1 MKITQE
7 NVHKKSK
14 KILVIT
20 GPTATGKT
28 GVAVDVALKLNPNG
42 EVVYAD
48 SAAVYRN
55 LNIGTAKPTADEMR
69 GVPHHLIDV
78 CNVDDNFDAEQYS
91 KMAGEV
97 VNNILQDGK
106 IPIVTG
112 GTGLYIKALIHG
124 LFSIPSDSG
133 KTKNQILKELDE
145 KGLDHIFAQ
154 LKTVDPK
161 SAETINKNDRS
172 RIIRALEICRLTG
185 KSAAKIKEEHSFKD
199 SVFNP
204 IYIGLA
210 MERVKLHERINS
222 RVDEMI
228 NSGIIDEVKGLLES
242 GYSPACRSLNTIG
255 YKEIAS
261 FINGEIDRETAI
273 HLIKRNTRRLAKRQM
288 TWFKKVEG
296 IHWFQYPYDISKII
310 EKSKTDLHLK

>member
-1 MKITQE
+1 M
-7 NVHKKSK
+7 
-14 KILVIT
+14 VIT

-28 GVAVDVALKLNPNG
+28 KVAVDVALKLSPNG
-42 EVVYAD
+42 EIVCAD

-55 LNIGTAKPTADEMR
+55 LNIATAKPTVDEMK

-97 VNNILQDGK
+97 VNNILQNGK

-124 LFSIPSDSG
+124 LFSIPSDLG
-133 KTKNQILKELDE
+133 QTKNQILKELDE
-145 KGLDHIFAQ
+145 KGLYHLFTE
-154 LKTVDPK
+154 LKNVDPK
-161 SAETINKNDRS
+161 SAITINKNDRA
-172 RIIRALEICRLTG
+172 RIVRALEIYRLTG
-185 KSAAKIKEEHSFKD
+185 KSAAEIKEEHSFKNT
-199 SVFNP
+199 VFNP
-204 IYIGLA
+204 IYIGLT
-210 MERVKLHERINS
+210 MERKNLHERINR

-228 NSGIIDEVKGLLES
+228 KSGIVDEVKEILDS

-255 YKEIAS
+255 YKEIVS
-261 FINGEIDRETAI
+261 FLNGEIDLMTATN
-273 HLIKRNTRRLAKRQM
+273 LIKRNTRRFAKRQM

-296 IHWFQYPYDISKII
+296 IHWFEYPYDISKIV
-310 EKSKTDLHLK
+310 KKCKVHLYLK